1 MGTTVIESLLP
12 SVLLYDFE
20 ERVLLFPLSVSCAAS
35 ILKKEFLVW
44 VKAPGSSLQL
54 CEIGANH
61 RFSLCAMCSFAILS
75 SAGD

>member
-1 MGTTVIESLLP
+1 MLL
-12 SVLLYDFE
+12 VFLYDSE

-35 ILKKEFLVW
+35 ILKKEFLVC

-54 CEIGANH
+54 CEIGANN
-61 RFSLCAMCSFAILS
+61 RFSLYAVRSFAILS